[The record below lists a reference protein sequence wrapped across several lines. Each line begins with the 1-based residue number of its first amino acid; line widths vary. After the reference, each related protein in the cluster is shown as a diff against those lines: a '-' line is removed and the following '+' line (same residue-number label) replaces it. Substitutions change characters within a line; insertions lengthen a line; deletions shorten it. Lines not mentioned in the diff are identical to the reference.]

1 MPRVTIAIPTYKRGA
16 LLRRAVRSALEQTFH
31 RDMEILVVENPSEPL
46 APGMLTFAETLCLEL
61 ADPRIRY
68 VRNSANVGMAGNW
81 NRCLELAQS
90 AWVVILHDDDWLAP
104 RYVEIS
110 LALVDSNPALRLV
123 CCYGFIE
130 REGLPEQPDEEIGS
144 LIRSIRLAPIHFLLG
159 NPVPGPGIMMHRETA
174 LKLGGFDPGWFPT
187 MDHVLWL
194 RFCETAPCARIQH
207 RLTHYSIGDN
217 VSLKPAM
224 LISFIVNDWKQR
236 QELLDRAFF
245 RNPIL
250 QAYSRIKVHRE
261 RAFLQNR
268 FRIKIP
274 SQDLEDSLT
283 EVGWRPFSRA
293 FRWVYFP
300 LRVVIEV
307 VSWYQTVRL
316 KAVHVVQVR
325 GQVDPQSS
333 VRKP

>member
-1 MPRVTIAIPTYKRGA
+1 MPCVTIAIPTYKRGV
-16 LLRRAVRSALEQTFH
+16 LLQRAVRSALEQTFH
-31 RDMEILVVENPSEPL
+31 GDLEILVVENPSEPP

-68 VRNSANVGMAGNW
+68 VRNPANVGMAGNW

-90 AWVVILHDDDWLAP
+90 AWVVVLHDDDWLAP

-130 REGLPEQPDEEIGS
+130 REGLPEQPDEDIGTS
-144 LIRSIRLAPIHFLLG
+144 IRSIRLAPIHFLLG
-159 NPVPGPGIMMHRETA
+159 NPMPGPGIMMHRETA

-217 VSLKPAM
+217 ASLQPAA
-224 LISFIVNDWKQR
+224 LIGFIVNDWKQR
-236 QELLDRAFF
+236 QELLDHHFPRT
-245 RNPIL
+245 PVL
-250 QAYSRIKVHRE
+250 HAYSRIKVHRE
-261 RAFLQNR
+261 QVFIQNR
-268 FRIKIP
+268 FSLTIS
-274 SQDLEDSLT
+274 SQALEDRLT
-283 EVGWRPFSRA
+283 EVGWRSFSRT
-293 FRWVYFP
+293 FRWIYFP
-300 LRVVIEV
+300 IRAAIEFV
-307 VSWYQTVRL
+307 ALLTTVRL
-316 KAVHVVQVR
+316 KALPVVR
-325 GQVDPQSS
+325 ID
-333 VRKP
+333 R